1 MPRVGYKH
9 TPETIAKIKEA
20 VKGKASRYWLGKKRS
35 LETKQKI
42 SKAKKGKPSWNKEK
56 HWSKDFR
63 KKVSKSIKEL
73 WKDRRYRDRMVAIH
87 LTRMKG
93 KMELHYNWKGG
104 KSFEPYPKVFN
115 NTLKRIIKEIDDY
128 ICQLCG
134 VGEKDH
140 YEKLSI
146 HHIDYDKNNCQI
158 SNLITLC
165 RGCNS
170 KANFGRENWERY
182 FQNKNNNRS
191 RRD

>member
-1 MPRVGYKH
+1 MKNP
-9 TPETIAKIKEA
+9 I
-20 VKGKASRYWLGKKRS
+20 RYWLGKKR
-35 LETKQKI
+35 QDM
-42 SKAKKGKPSWNKEK
+42 KGNQWNKNRPSWNKGK
-56 HWSKDFR
+56 HWTDDFKEKVR
-63 KKVSKSIKEL
+63 KSVKKL
-73 WKDRRYRDRMVAIH
+73 WEDRKYRDRMVAIH
-87 LTRMKG
+87 LARTKG

-115 NTLKRIIKEIDDY
+115 NTLKRIVKEIDGY
-128 ICQLCG
+128 ICKLCD
-134 VGEKDH
+134 VKEKDH

-170 KANFGRENWERY
+170 KANFGREQWKKY
-182 FQNKNNNRS
+182 FQMKVDNRS